1 MLKFV
6 WKLLEVPFFQYVVYD
21 QERDKRTKVFGRE
34 LSSRRGKFQ
43 TFGLAWRAT
52 LQFLSLV
59 GHLDL
64 PMRKTLRSVLGLLT
78 IMILKRVSDSIFF
91 QSNKFTA
98 CKVKDEKVVANSLMT
113 FNLGKI
119 IHSFQSKKHFRT

>member
-1 MLKFV
+1 M
-6 WKLLEVPFFQYVVYD
+6 VYD

-98 CKVKDEKVVANSLMT
+98 CKVKDEKDVANCFML
-113 FNLGKI
+113 FNLLKI
-119 IHSFQSKKHFRT
+119 INPFDNLRT